1 MNQNILNM
9 HLRPIFT
16 MLLFALCFSTINAQ
30 RVTASGFNFFPKLT
44 KDQENKGKVYLYW
57 GYNRSKYLRSD
68 LHFSSPDYDFTL
80 FGMKGTDL
88 QSKFSASNYLKPAN
102 FSIPQYNYRVGYFM
116 NDRWL
121 ISGGLDHM
129 KYVVTQGQRV
139 RMSGVISERI
149 SSKYAGAYLLDS
161 ITLSEDFVQFEY
173 TNGLNLISLDFEYL
187 QPVAVSRS
195 GNFKLKWNIGLGGIW
210 VVTKTD
216 VNLMGDGIDNDFHV
230 AGFTLA
236 AKTGP
241 RFDLFKRFFIATEFK
256 AAYMTIP
263 DVLIENAA
271 PKRAD
276 HTLIAFEKY
285 VAVGTYFNLF
295 KKHSR
300 R

>member
-1 MNQNILNM
+1 M
-9 HLRPIFT
+9 HQRPIFT
-16 MLLFALCFSTINAQ
+16 LFFSLFSLMSIHAQ
-30 RVTASGFNFFPKLT
+30 VTTASGFTFFPKLT
-44 KDQENKGKVYLYW
+44 RNQENKGKFYLYW
-57 GYNRSKYLRSD
+57 GYNRSKFLRSD
-68 LHFSSPDYDFTL
+68 IHFSSPDYDFTL
-80 FGMKGTDL
+80 YDVKGTDR
-88 QSKFSASNYLKPAN
+88 QSKFSLKHYFTPAN
-102 FSIPQYNYRVGYFM
+102 FSVPQYNYRLGYFM

-161 ITLSEDFVQFEY
+161 VTLTEDFVQFEH
-173 TNGLNLISLDFEYL
+173 TNGLNLITLDFEYL
-187 QPVAVSRS
+187 QPIAVSRS

-230 AGFTLA
+230 AGFSLA

-241 RFDLFKRFFIATEFK
+241 RIDFFKRFFFSAEFK
-256 AAYMTIP
+256 SAYMAIP

-276 HTLIAFEKY
+276 HTLIAFEWY
-285 VAVGTYFNLF
+285 GVVGTYFNIGN
-295 KKHSR
+295 KAKASKH
-300 R
+300 